1 MTDKFLANVIN
12 EMSNAQQ
19 VIIGGDS
26 KKEYVMTKL
35 KEHMNKDDYERYQPM
50 ISSTIDFIKCLST
63 NKDILNA
70 LKNKKCVSCISK
82 YYLGVMYKMKWL
94 DALKF

>member
-1 MTDKFLANVIN
+1 MTDKILRNVIN
-12 EMSNAQQ
+12 EMADAQK

-35 KEHMNKDDYERYQPM
+35 KEYTNKDDYARYEPM
-50 ISSTIDFIKCLST
+50 LSLTIDFIKYLST

-70 LKNKKCVSCISK
+70 LKNKKCFSCIK
-82 YYLGVMYKMKWL
+82 
-94 DALKF
+94 